1 MAIVFPSN
9 PITNDTFTVTGPLI
23 TTTYVYTGSSWKAQ
37 GTSGGVAGPQGTA
50 GPSTDNEIKVS
61 SIQYANSSYVTN
73 ANTSTTKNAVG
84 YIVINGTN
92 FASDT
97 RVYISGTGSGYKPS
111 FTGYVASI
119 PNSISWTLNTALTNA
134 SSYCWEWFM
143 NFSSAP
149 SYTLKTGGIG
159 TAQIVVGSNFLQTGS
174 VGYRSESPG
183 YIGGSMGWVLNRWY
197 HVAYYGNSSTSY
209 FAINGNVTNV
219 GLGGDGGYSASGSW
233 GPGLNIG
240 GSNTLFANM
249 RCVSGNTVYGTSN
262 FTPPDVRTPLT
273 AITGTQ
279 LLTLNSGSFTDTS
292 GNGISISTGSGSTLT
307 QTTTFVDIG
316 DGSAPLCTSTYVN
329 STQLNVQIPALNAG
343 SYFIH
348 IYNNNGRCIS
358 VPNVVTY
365 Q

>member
-9 PITNDTFTVTGPLI
+9 PTLNDTFTVTGPLI
-23 TTTYVYTGSSWKAQ
+23 TTTYIYTGLSWKTQ
-37 GTSGGVAGPQGTA
+37 GNTGGAVGPQGST
-50 GPSTDNEIKVS
+50 GSNTDNEIKVS
-61 SIQYANSSYVTN
+61 SIQYADSSYTTN

-92 FASDT
+92 FASDAK
-97 RVYISGTGSGYKPS
+97 VYISGTGSGYKPS

-119 PNSISWTLNTALTNA
+119 PNGISFTLGSALTNA

-149 SYTLKTGGIG
+149 NYTLKGGGIG
-159 TAQIVVGSNFLQTGS
+159 DSIINVGNNSIQTGC
-174 VGYRSESPG
+174 VGYRSESPA
-183 YIGGSMGWVLNRWY
+183 YVGGSMGWVLNRWY
-197 HVAYYGNSSTSY
+197 HVAYYGNSGTSY
-209 FAINGNVTNV
+209 FAINGNITNV
-219 GLGGDGGYSASGSW
+219 GIGGGGGYSSNGTW

-240 GSNTLFANM
+240 GANTLFTNM
-249 RCVSGNTVYGTSN
+249 RCVSGSIVYPTSN

-273 AITGTQ
+273 AITGTK
-279 LLTLNSGSFTDTS
+279 LLTLNSSSFTDS
-292 GNGISISTGSGSTLT
+292 SSNGVSISTGSGSTMI
-307 QTTTFVDIG
+307 QTTGFVDIG
-316 DGSAPLCTSTYVN
+316 DGSAPLCASTYVN
-329 STQLNVQIPALNAG
+329 STKLNVQVPALNAG

-348 IYNNNGRCIS
+348 IYNSNGTCIS